1 MCDVARCK
9 RDPILQYAAFGSKR
23 NRCVDVCDYHWE
35 KHCDDADK
43 FDIRE
48 HFYPSKKVAKKKK

>member
-9 RDPILQYAAFGSKR
+9 RTAMLGYSAFVNTSKNVNICHR
-23 NRCVDVCDYHWE
+23 HWE
-35 KHCDDADK
+35 KHCAENDK

-48 HFYPSKKVAKKKK
+48 HFYPTQVAKKKK